1 MTPSPDDEPGPGS
14 AQRPDP
20 EHRGP
25 ACSPWLLPS
34 RPGSADAQGHFH
46 GHNELP
52 QRVPAHP
59 APAAGG
65 QAERLSGRSVKCVVC
80 LNMVHVISRFV
91 CILAGYAN
99 IV

>member
-25 ACSPWLLPS
+25 ACSPWPLPS

-65 QAERLSGRSVKCVVC
+65 QAERLSGRSVKCVCCVSEYGEC
-80 LNMVHVISRFV
+80 YF
-91 CILAGYAN
+91 
-99 IV
+99 